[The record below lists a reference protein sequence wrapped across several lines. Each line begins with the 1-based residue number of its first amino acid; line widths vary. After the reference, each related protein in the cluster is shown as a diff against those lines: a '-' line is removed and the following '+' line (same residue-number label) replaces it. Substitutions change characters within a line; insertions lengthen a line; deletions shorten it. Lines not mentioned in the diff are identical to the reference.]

1 MGRIKITSRGK
12 YSGFGIGINWDF
24 EYKDLVINILKWYI
38 AIGIKRGIK
47 DRKSTRL
54 NSSHI
59 PLSRMPSSA

>member
-47 DRKSTRL
+47 
-54 NSSHI
+54 
-59 PLSRMPSSA
+59 